1 MSTFWNWSTTTTVN
15 VRVSPA
21 VDEFANPANEKC
33 ATEPARNVTTT
44 GPAVTV
50 SAPIDAVA
58 VTNFVSALVE
68 MSIAENWPVASVVPE
83 VAVSELPVPVTDR
96 VTAAPEIGWPAE
108 FRATNTMLLAWVMS
122 AVTGPDAEKLD
133 AAGSTPTAAIV
144 AVPVAELS
152 TPFDSVTLTTNDP
165 TPVGAV
171 TGTEQLEAVL
181 VQPVTVPSDPALV
194 DQV

>member
-1 MSTFWNWSTTTTVN
+1 MT
-15 VRVSPA
+15 VSP
-21 VDEFANPANEKC
+21 
-33 ATEPARNVTTT
+33 
-44 GPAVTV
+44 
-50 SAPIDAVA
+50 PIAAVA

-68 MSIAENWPVASVVPE
+68 VSVEESWPVASVVPE
-83 VAVSELPVPVTDR
+83 VGVSELPAPVTAR
-96 VTAAPEIGWPAE
+96 VTVAPEIGWPAE
-108 FRATNTMLLAWVMS
+108 FLATKRMLLACVRS